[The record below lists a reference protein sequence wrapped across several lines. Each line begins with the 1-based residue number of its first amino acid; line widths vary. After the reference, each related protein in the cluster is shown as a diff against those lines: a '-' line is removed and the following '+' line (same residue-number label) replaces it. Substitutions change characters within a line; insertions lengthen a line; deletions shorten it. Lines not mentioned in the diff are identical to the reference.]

1 MRQLNL
7 SKRLFWIIAFCV
19 LCANTLI
26 VFFLYHQAENL
37 AQMRAYSKAKTLQD
51 YFTSMRYVYHQQ
63 FLESGI
69 DLNDSTIGF
78 LPAHAS
84 SHISEE
90 FLKRS
95 TQGIRM
101 HNVSDR
107 PRNAINQA
115 DALETNAITYFNQN
129 PDKNE
134 SIALIK
140 DGDKEFFFFASP
152 LRIQA
157 YCLVCHGQKSEVL
170 PYIAN
175 RYENAY
181 GYKLNEVRGLT
192 SIKIPK
198 NILFDEVFSFF
209 WKEVLFSSLVMFFLL
224 VLMYIAIQE
233 LTKRDVEQKKEL
245 EGLVIERT
253 KTLVQKSAELEKAYT
268 HQQHLYSV
276 LRTVADSN
284 QILITTQTL
293 EELLYETA
301 LCLFANDS
309 FAHVKIALYENGDL
323 HVKES
328 RGFDEEHEI
337 NAMEEAVFSNGG
349 FRIITRA
356 SEDVPE
362 SCQETMRRHHVSE
375 AYVTALKS
383 DRFTLT
389 ALGVL
394 SICTTIPEGFSSEER
409 SMIEELAGDIGFA
422 INSFMQKESI
432 LKLSY
437 YDSLTHLANK
447 ALLIEQMRLCIATNK
462 LNVLFGALLF
472 MDLDN
477 FKSINDLKG
486 HETGDKLLVMMA
498 KRLESY
504 TKENNSIARFG
515 GDEFALL
522 LPNLG
527 NVLEE
532 AAKRAEAIALQILL
546 ATKEPFIIDGHPF
559 YMTVSIGIGLFDGN
573 ESAEELLSHAD
584 SAMYTAKSDG
594 RNTIRFFDPYIQKV
608 MEEKSSMLQQLRD
621 AIDSKQFLLYY
632 QPQVDQ
638 NAHVIGV
645 EALIRLKKATGELI
659 PPGQFIPLCEESG
672 LIVPLGQWVLR
683 EAMMQ
688 VKRWEKDAQKSQW
701 RVSIN
706 VSTKQFEREDFVH
719 VVESVLNE
727 TAIKPSLIRLE
738 LTESLLIG
746 DSAKALVKIQALKAL
761 GVSLSVDDFGTGYSS
776 LQYLKHLNV
785 DELKIDQS
793 FIRDFLTDRSDA
805 LIVETIISIGKN
817 FNMEVIAEGVE
828 SEEQFERL
836 KAMGCHYFQ
845 GYFFGKP
852 TPPENLYM

>member
-1 MRQLNL
+1 MV
-7 SKRLFWIIAFCV
+7 V
-19 LCANTLI
+19 LY
-26 VFFLYHQAENL
+26 LYHQAENL

-51 YFTSMRYVYHQQ
+51 YFMSMRYVYHQQ
-63 FLESGI
+63 FLQSGI
-69 DLNDSTIGF
+69 DLNDSTVGF

-95 TQGIRM
+95 NQGISI

-107 PRNAINQA
+107 PRNSVNQA
-115 DALETNAITYFNQN
+115 DALETQSIAYFNQN

-134 SIALIK
+134 SIELVK
-140 DGDKEFFFFASP
+140 EGDKEFFFFASP

-157 YCLVCHGQKSEVL
+157 YCLVCHGEKNEVL
-170 PYIAN
+170 PYIAK

-181 GYKLNEVRGLT
+181 GYKLGEVRGLT

-198 NILFDEVFSFF
+198 NLLFDEVIEFF
-209 WKEVLFSSLVMFFLL
+209 WKEVVFSSIVMFFLL
-224 VLMYIAIQE
+224 TLMYIAIKE

-245 EGLVIERT
+245 EALVLERT
-253 KTLVQKSAELEKAYT
+253 KNLAQKSAELENANA
-268 HQQHLYSV
+268 HQKHLYSV

-309 FAHVKIALYENGDL
+309 FAHVKIALYENDAL
-323 HVKES
+323 NVKES
-328 RGFDEEHEI
+328 RGFDEEHEV
-337 NAMEEAVFSNGG
+337 NALEKIVFEEGG
-349 FRIITRA
+349 YRIITNQ
-356 SEDVPE
+356 SENIPQ
-362 SCQETMRRHHVSE
+362 SCKETMVRYHVSE
-375 AYVTALKS
+375 AYITVLKS
-383 DRFTLT
+383 DKFARS

-394 SICTTIPEGFSSEER
+394 TVCTTMPEGFSPEER

-437 YDSLTHLANK
+437 YDPLTNLANK
-447 ALLIEQMRLCIATNK
+447 TLLAEQIRLCINANK
-462 LNVLFGALLF
+462 RSKAYGALLF

-486 HETGDKLLVMMA
+486 HATGDELLIMMA
-498 KRLESY
+498 QRLENY
-504 TKENNSIARFG
+504 AHENNIVARFG

-522 LPNLG
+522 LPSLST
-527 NVLEE
+527 VLED
-532 AAKRAEAIALQILL
+532 AAKKAEEIAMQILV
-546 ATKEPFIIDGHPF
+546 ATKEPFMIDHHPF
-559 YMTVSIGIGLFDGN
+559 YVTVSIGIGLFDGD
-573 ESAEELLSHAD
+573 EDVAILLSHAD
-584 SAMYTAKSDG
+584 SAMYTAKTDG

-632 QPQVDQ
+632 QPQVDKD
-638 NAHVIGV
+638 AAIIGV
-645 EALIRLKKATGELI
+645 EALIRLKKANGELI
-659 PPGQFIPLCEESG
+659 SPMQFIPLCEESG
-672 LIVPLGQWVLR
+672 LIVSLGQWVLK

-688 VKRWEKDAQKSQW
+688 VKRWESDTLKSQW
-701 RVSIN
+701 RVSVN
-706 VSTKQFEREDFVH
+706 VSTKQFEREDFVQ
-719 VVESVLNE
+719 VVRLALEEV
-727 TAIKPSLIRLE
+727 AINPALIRLE

-746 DSAKALVKIQALKAL
+746 DSAKALEKINALKIL

-776 LQYLKHLNV
+776 LQYLKRLNV

-793 FIRDFLTDRSDA
+793 FVHDFMVDRSDA

-828 SEEQFERL
+828 TKEQFERL
-836 KAMGCHYFQ
+836 KAMGCQNFQ

-852 TPPENLYM
+852 TSSELL

>member
-7 SKRLFWIIAFCV
+7 SKRLFWIIALCV
-19 LCANTLI
+19 LFSNML
-26 VFFLYHQAENL
+26 VVVYLYHQAENL
-37 AQMRAYSKAKTLQD
+37 AQIRAYSKAKTLQE
-51 YFTSMRYVYHQQ
+51 YFLSMRYVYHKQ

-95 TQGIRM
+95 TQGIRI

-107 PRNAINQA
+107 PRNLVNQA
-115 DALETNAITYFNQN
+115 DAIETKAIAYFTQN

-134 SIALIK
+134 SIELVK
-140 DGDKEFFFFASP
+140 EGNKEFFFFASP
-152 LRIQA
+152 LRIDA
-157 YCLVCHGQKSEVL
+157 YCLVCHGEKNEVL
-170 PYIAN
+170 PYIAK

-181 GYKLNEVRGLT
+181 NYKLGEVRGLT

-198 NILFDEVFSFF
+198 NLLFDEVIEFF
-209 WKEVLFSSLVMFFLL
+209 WKEVIFSSVAMLFLL
-224 VLMYIAIQE
+224 TLMYIAIKE

-245 EGLVIERT
+245 EALVLERT
-253 KTLVQKSAELEKAYT
+253 KNLAQKSTELENAYA
-268 HQQHLYSV
+268 HQKHLYSV

-293 EELLYETA
+293 DELLYETA
-301 LCLFANDS
+301 QCLFANDS
-309 FAHVKIALYENGDL
+309 FAHVKIALGDQETL
-323 HVKES
+323 YVKES
-328 RGFDEEHEI
+328 CGFDEEHEV
-337 NAMEEAVFSNGG
+337 NSLEEAVFAEGG
-349 FRIITRA
+349 SLIIIPKSA
-356 SEDVPE
+356 NIPQ
-362 SCQETMRRHHVSE
+362 SCEETMRRYHVSE
-375 AYVTALKS
+375 AYITVLKS
-383 DRFTLT
+383 DKFARSS
-389 ALGVL
+389 LGVL
-394 SICTTIPEGFSSEER
+394 TVCTTMEEGFSPEER

-432 LKLSY
+432 VKLSY
-437 YDSLTHLANK
+437 YDALTNLANK
-447 ALLIEQMRLCIATNK
+447 SLLIEQIKLCINANRRSK
-462 LNVLFGALLF
+462 AYGALLF

-486 HETGDKLLVMMA
+486 HSTGDKLLIMMSQ
-498 KRLESY
+498 RLLNY
-504 TKENNSIARFG
+504 TQENNSIARFG

-522 LPNLG
+522 LPSLG
-527 NVLEE
+527 TVLED
-532 AAKRAEAIALQILL
+532 AAKKAEEIALQILV
-546 ATKEPFIIDGHPF
+546 ATKEPFMIDNHPF
-559 YMTVSIGIGLFDGN
+559 YMTVSIGIGLFDGD
-573 ESAEELLSHAD
+573 EDVATLLSHAD
-584 SAMYTAKSDG
+584 SAMYTAKTDG

-632 QPQVDQ
+632 QPQVDE
-638 NAHVIGV
+638 NAHIIGV
-645 EALIRLKKATGELI
+645 EALIRLSRANGELI
-659 PPGQFIPLCEESG
+659 PPMQFIPLCEESG
-672 LIVPLGQWVLR
+672 LIVTLGQWVLE

-688 VKRWEKDAQKSQW
+688 VKRWESDAQKSHW

-706 VSTKQFEREDFVH
+706 VSTKQFEREDFVY
-719 VVESVLNE
+719 SVQHTLE
-727 TAIKPSLIRLE
+727 KTAINPALIRLE

-746 DSAKALVKIQALKAL
+746 DSAKALGKINALKAL

-776 LQYLKHLNV
+776 LQYLKCLNV

-793 FIRDFLTDRSDA
+793 FIRDFMVNRSDA

-828 SEEQFERL
+828 TEEQFEKL
-836 KAMGCHYFQ
+836 KVMGCQNFQ

-852 TPPENLYM
+852 TPQASL